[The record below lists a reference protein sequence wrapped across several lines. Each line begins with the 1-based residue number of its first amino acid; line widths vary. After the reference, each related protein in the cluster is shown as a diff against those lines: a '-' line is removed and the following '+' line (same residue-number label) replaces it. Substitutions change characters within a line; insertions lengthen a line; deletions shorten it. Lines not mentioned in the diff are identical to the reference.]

1 MSLHFLNILDFSF
14 PISDPVL
21 KFLIILV
28 VILVIPILSDRLRLP
43 HLLGMILAGVVIG
56 PYGLNLLARDSSI
69 ILSGTAGLLY
79 IMFLSGLEI
88 DMNDFRK
95 NIGKSTVLGLYGFFI
110 PMVLGTLAGMYLLD
124 FSPMTSVLLA
134 SMFASHTLITY
145 PIVSKLGIAK
155 NRAVNISVGSTLI
168 TNILALLVLAI
179 VVGTSNGTMGGAFWV
194 RLLLSFTA
202 STLVILLVFPRI
214 ARWFFKRYN
223 DSVSQYIFVLVI
235 VFLGAIFSQWA
246 GIEGIIGAFMAGLAL
261 NRLIPRFSPL
271 MNRVN
276 FVGNAIFIPFFLI
289 GVGMLIDYRAFGD
302 TQTLLVAFIMSGI
315 ATLAKFLAAWLTQK
329 NFRFSKEE
337 RQLIFGLTNSQA
349 AATLA
354 AVLVGYNIILG
365 YNELGEP
372 LRLLNDHVLN
382 GTIIMILVTCTIAS
396 FATQRGAQSIAY
408 SDQSHNTP
416 SDVPERIL
424 IPISNPNTLEELINI
439 STILK
444 SKSNRDG
451 LIALSVVPSDSND
464 ADAGMKAK
472 KLLDKALVAAAA
484 ADLKIKTSLRY
495 SDSPVKGIT
504 HLLQEKNITDLLL
517 GLHESKGLS
526 DSLLG
531 KITHNILSNSNITT
545 YIYHPHQP
553 IATIRRHFVL
563 IPEKAEQETGFSFWL
578 AKIWNMALN
587 TGATIIFYAA
597 PETLKFIKSI
607 HLHHPI
613 KVEFMELSHW
623 KELLLIKDKFR
634 KDDNITFVLSRENLP
649 SYNSSMAYIPA
660 FINKYLKHQNFLL
673 IYPSQVNIDDEKVDL
688 TYPSLMETV
697 EKIDGIGKTL
707 AGLFRKRRS
716 KEQLPL
722 PETPTGSPPPSS

>member
-1 MSLHFLNILDFSF
+1 MSLHFLDILDFSF

-28 VILVIPILSDRLRLP
+28 VILVIPILSDRLHLP

-88 DMNDFRK
+88 DINDFRK

-110 PMVLGTLAGMYLLD
+110 PMVLGTLGGMYLLD

-289 GVGMLIDYRAFGD
+289 GVGMLIDYRAFAD
-302 TQTLLVAFIMSGI
+302 VQTLLVAFIMSGI

-329 NFRFSKEE
+329 NFRFLKEE

-416 SDVPERIL
+416 SDVHERIL

-526 DSLLG
+526 DSFLG
-531 KITHNILSNSNITT
+531 KVTQNILSNSNITT

-578 AKIWNMALN
+578 AKIWNMAL
-587 TGATIIFYAA
+587 
-597 PETLKFIKSI
+597 KSI
-607 HLHHPI
+607 PA
-613 KVEFMELSHW
+613 S
-623 KELLLIKDKFR
+623 
-634 KDDNITFVLSRENLP
+634 SRRCASND
-649 SYNSSMAYIPA
+649 PA
-660 FINKYLKHQNFLL
+660 N
-673 IYPSQVNIDDEKVDL
+673 P
-688 TYPSLMETV
+688 
-697 EKIDGIGKTL
+697 
-707 AGLFRKRRS
+707 
-716 KEQLPL
+716 
-722 PETPTGSPPPSS
+722 

>member
-1 MSLHFLNILDFSF
+1 MSLHFLDILDFSF

-56 PYGLNLLARDSSI
+56 PYGLNLL
-69 ILSGTAGLLY
+69 
-79 IMFLSGLEI
+79 
-88 DMNDFRK
+88 
-95 NIGKSTVLGLYGFFI
+95 
-110 PMVLGTLAGMYLLD
+110 
-124 FSPMTSVLLA
+124 
-134 SMFASHTLITY
+134 
-145 PIVSKLGIAK
+145 
-155 NRAVNISVGSTLI
+155 
-168 TNILALLVLAI
+168 
-179 VVGTSNGTMGGAFWV
+179 
-194 RLLLSFTA
+194 
-202 STLVILLVFPRI
+202 VFPRI

-246 GIEGIIGAFMAGLAL
+246 GIEGIIGAFMAGLAP
-261 NRLIPRFSPL
+261 NRLIPIFSPL

-302 TQTLLVAFIMSGI
+302 VQTLLVAFIMSAI
-315 ATLAKFLAAWLTQK
+315 AT
-329 NFRFSKEE
+329 
-337 RQLIFGLTNSQA
+337 
-349 AATLA
+349 
-354 AVLVGYNIILG
+354 
-365 YNELGEP
+365 
-372 LRLLNDHVLN
+372 
-382 GTIIMILVTCTIAS
+382 

-408 SDQSHNTP
+408 SDQAHNTP

-526 DSLLG
+526 DSFLG
-531 KITHNILSNSNITT
+531 KVTQNILSNSNITT

-722 PETPTGSPPPSS
+722 PETPTGSRPPSS